1 MKCSVIPVTG
11 MSCANCCRFIERKV
25 AALAGVDTARV
36 DFASEQL
43 TVQFDPAQTGE
54 AAIIARIRLA
64 GYGVAAGRLELP
76 VLGLRGQ
83 ADADRLGRALQAQDG
98 VLGASVDGGCAS
110 IEFLSGRTGVAQ
122 LAEVIR
128 RAGFQL
134 AQPAPEAG
142 CEDVEALARAAD
154 LQAQKRLL
162 VLGVVLTL
170 PLVVFSM
177 ARDFGLAGLGSA
189 ARDRWAMLVPA
200 TIVQIA
206 LGWRYYVRAWHSLRG
221 GAANMDVLIV
231 LGASAAYGSSL
242 AVTLGLA
249 PGANVYFESAAGI
262 LTLISLGKYLEARAK
277 GRASAA
283 LKALMGLGARTA
295 CVVRDGREI
304 QLAIDRVAVGDLVLV
319 RPGEKVPV
327 DGIIASGRSAFDESM
342 LTGESMPVS
351 KGPGDQVIG
360 ATLNQ
365 EGLVRFEATR
375 VGADTALA
383 RIVQMVREAQG
394 SRAPI
399 EKLTDQIG
407 RTFVPAI
414 LVIAMVTFAVWFG
427 VAQAPWSRAMLN
439 AVAVLVI
446 ACPCAVGL
454 ATPTAIL
461 VGTTRGAGHGI
472 LFKHS
477 EALQRTGRARV
488 VVLDKTGTLTRG
500 QPQVTDILPA
510 PGLDPDGLLALAGS
524 AERGSE
530 HPLGRA
536 IVQAARDRG
545 LSLAEPDGFTAV
557 SGFGVRAELSGR
569 RVLVG
574 SPRMLGN
581 DGIALGAWEDLL
593 APLHGAGKTAMLVAV
608 ADGQAPARV
617 AGIIAVADTLKP
629 GSAEAVAEL
638 RRLGLEVVMIT
649 GDNRRAAEW
658 IAGQAGIDRVL
669 AELLPGEK
677 AEAIRQLQAANR
689 GTGVPAPVV
698 AMVGDGINDAPALAQ
713 ADVGIAIGT
722 GTDVAMA
729 AAGVT
734 LLGGDL
740 RGVGRAVSLSRGIM
754 QTITE
759 NLVWALFYNLA
770 LVPVA
775 AYGLLN
781 PMFAAGAMGFSSLFV
796 VSNSL
801 RLRGYRFQTLEPPRS
816 LRRQLGGMAMLVLIP
831 ACCLG
836 VLLVVPFLLMSGGME
851 IQGARA
857 NGMTPLLMMVMALAN
872 GSIAVS
878 YFSIPVFLVAF
889 TSKRK
894 DLPFS
899 WVIVLFGAFIMACGS
914 THLMHIIGLWWRVDW
929 WQAGF
934 DCLCG
939 LISAATAVVLWPTLP
954 KLLAIPTPTALRRV
968 NRQLE
973 GEKLRLERT
982 QEELRLAYAGV
993 ELRVSERTGELAEA
1007 NRALQAEVLERQ
1019 RAEAELRSNQDH
1031 LEEMVATRTLELEAA
1046 RRSAEA
1052 ASEAKSA
1059 FLANMSHELRTPM
1072 NAIVGFSEILEH
1084 QIEDPRQAGYLA
1096 RIRTSGAVLLQL
1108 INDILDLAK
1117 IEAGKMELNFQ
1128 PASLRILAQEI
1139 VQMFSYKL
1147 AEKSLE
1153 LNCEVSADLPESL
1166 LVDEIRLRQVLVNL
1180 VGNAVKFT
1188 PSGSVTVRIWP
1199 EYPKGASLSLPDV
1212 HLAVIDTGI
1221 GIPAAIQERIFEP
1234 FEQQREV
1241 QLKGQTGTGL
1251 GLSITRKLVAAMNG
1265 TLSVTS
1271 AVGAGST
1278 FEVVLQ
1284 EVEVAAGPA
1293 QGAAPE
1299 RETFDF
1305 AAVRFAKARIL
1316 IVDDIDFNR
1325 DLIRLYY
1332 DGYGLELQDAANGEQ
1347 AIELARRS
1355 LPDLILLD
1363 MRMPVLDGYATA
1375 AILKGD
1381 PQLRH
1386 IPVVAVTA
1394 SVLEHDLARL
1404 GHNCDHYLRKPL
1416 GRAELIRCTMAFLP
1430 HSLAGAP
1437 PAAPAARAGQAAA
1450 LAPDLVRALLQ
1461 AAELA
1466 DLAELHRLLG
1476 AVEQLDPA
1484 LAGLLGRQLEQFDYD
1499 AIRDTLGGGGGLD
1512 G

>member
-1 MKCSVIPVTG
+1 MKRSRIPVTG
-11 MSCANCCRFIERKV
+11 ISCANCCRFIERKV
-25 AALAGVDTARV
+25 AALAGVSEARV

-43 TVQFDPAQTGE
+43 TVQFDPDQTGE
-54 AAIIARIRLA
+54 PAIVAQIRLA
-64 GYGVAAGRLELP
+64 GYGVAAGKLELA
-76 VLGLRGQ
+76 VLGVRGQ
-83 ADADRLGRALQAQDG
+83 ADADRLGQALRAQDG
-98 VLGASVDGGCAS
+98 VLGAGVDPGSGCAG
-110 IEFLSGRTGVAQ
+110 IEFLSGRTGVAR

-128 RAGFQL
+128 QAGFRL
-134 AQPAPEAG
+134 AQPPESGGFEDGEALSREAG
-142 CEDVEALARAAD
+142 LRG
-154 LQAQKRLL
+154 QKRLL
-162 VLGVVLTL
+162 VLGAVLTV

-206 LGWRYYVRAWHSLRG
+206 LGWRYYVRAWNSLRA

-249 PGANVYFESAAGI
+249 AGPNVYFESAAGI

-295 CVVRDGREI
+295 CVVRDGAE
-304 QLAIDRVAVGDLVLV
+304 QQIDIGRVGVGDLVVV

-327 DGIIASGRSAFDESM
+327 DGIIASGRSTFDESM
-342 LTGESMPVS
+342 LTGESMPVG
-351 KGPGDQVIG
+351 KGPGDEVTG

-375 VGADTALA
+375 VGADTTLA
-383 RIVQMVREAQG
+383 RIVQLVREAQG
-394 SRAPI
+394 SKAPI

-407 RTFVPAI
+407 RYFVPAI
-414 LVIAMVTFAVWFG
+414 LVIALATFCVWFG
-427 VAQAPWSRAMLN
+427 VAHAPWSRAMIN

-446 ACPCAVGL
+446 ACPCAIGL

-461 VGTTRGAGHGI
+461 VGSAKGAGHGI
-472 LFKHS
+472 LFRHS
-477 EALQRTGRARV
+477 EALQRAGRVNV

-500 QPQVTDILPA
+500 QPQVTDLLPA
-510 PGLDPDGLLALAGS
+510 PGLDPDALLSLAAG

-536 IVQAARDRG
+536 IVLAARDRG
-545 LSLAEPDGFTAV
+545 LALAEPEQFTAV
-557 SGFGVRAELSGR
+557 SGFGVRALVAGR

-574 SPRMLGN
+574 NPRMLRN
-581 DGIALGAWEDLL
+581 DGIALDGWEDQLG
-593 APLHGAGKTAMLVAV
+593 PLYGAGKTAMLVAV
-608 ADGQAPARV
+608 ADGGEPARV

-658 IAGQAGIDRVL
+658 IAAQAGIDRVL

-677 AEAIRQLQAANR
+677 AEAVRQLQAANH
-689 GTGVPAPVV
+689 GSGVPAPVV

-729 AAGVT
+729 AAGIT
-734 LLGGDL
+734 LVGGDL
-740 RGVGRAVSLSRGIM
+740 RAVGRAVALSRGIM

-801 RLRGYRFQTLEPPRS
+801 RLRGYRFRGLEPPRS
-816 LRRQLGGMAMLVLIP
+816 RRRQVGGMALLILVP

-851 IQGARA
+851 IQGARDT
-857 NGMTPLLMMVMALAN
+857 GMSPLLMMVMALAN

-899 WVIVLFGAFIMACGS
+899 WVIVLFGGFIMACGS

-934 DCLCG
+934 DSLCG

-954 KLLAIPTPTALRRV
+954 KLLAIPTPTALSRV

-973 GEKLRLERT
+973 GEKQRLERT
-982 QEELRLAYAGV
+982 QEELRMAYAGV
-993 ELRVSERTGELAEA
+993 ELRVSERTGELALA
-1007 NRALQAEVLERQ
+1007 NRALQAEVHERQ
-1019 RAEAELRSNQDH
+1019 RVEAELRSNRDH
-1031 LEEMVATRTLELEAA
+1031 LEEMVATRTMELEAA
-1046 RRSAEA
+1046 KRSAEA

-1084 QIEDPRQAGYLA
+1084 QISDPRQSSYLA

-1128 PASLRILAQEI
+1128 PASLRVLAQEI
-1139 VQMFSYKL
+1139 LQMFSYKL

-1153 LNCEVSADLPESL
+1153 LTCEIAPELPEAL

-1180 VGNAVKFT
+1180 MGNAVKFT

-1199 EYPKGASLSLPDV
+1199 SYPRGASLSLPDI
-1212 HLAVIDTGI
+1212 HMAVTDTGI
-1221 GIPAAIQERIFEP
+1221 GIPPEVQDRIFEP
-1234 FEQQREV
+1234 FEQQREA
-1241 QLKGQTGTGL
+1241 QMTGHAGTGL
-1251 GLSITRKLVAAMNG
+1251 GLSITRKLVTAMNG
-1265 TLSVTS
+1265 NLSVTS

-1278 FEVVLQ
+1278 FTVVLR
-1284 EVEVAAGPA
+1284 EVEVAAGPVES
-1293 QGAAPE
+1293 AAPE
-1299 RETFDF
+1299 GEKFEF
-1305 AAVRFAKARIL
+1305 AAVRFAKATVL

-1332 DGYGLELQDAANGEQ
+1332 DGYGLELLDAVNGEQ
-1347 AIELARRS
+1347 AIEMARRFT
-1355 LPDLILLD
+1355 PDLILLD
-1363 MRMPVLDGYATA
+1363 MRMPVLNGYETA
-1375 AILKGD
+1375 VILKND
-1381 PQLRH
+1381 PQLRA

-1394 SVLEHDLARL
+1394 SVLEDDIARL
-1404 GHNCDHYLRKPL
+1404 GSNCDRYLRKPL
-1416 GRAELIRCTMAFLP
+1416 GRAELIRCTMEFLP
-1430 HSLAGAP
+1430 HSVAGSPP
-1437 PAAPAARAGQAAA
+1437 PA
-1450 LAPDLVRALLQ
+1450 
-1461 AAELA
+1461 
-1466 DLAELHRLLG
+1466 
-1476 AVEQLDPA
+1476 
-1484 LAGLLGRQLEQFDYD
+1484 
-1499 AIRDTLGGGGGLD
+1499 
-1512 G
+1512 